1 MPTETDSQKP
11 LALLRKGLSDVG
23 KGDYKAALTNL
34 LEAFAL
40 EPRNH
45 DIQFALFDLLSH
57 TDGYELPPPF
67 TKAIALVARQGHHD
81 IQLLASIIRNQYNY
95 SDDIDE
101 ITQALRTCPVGE
113 HLNESAAEA
122 INEIMGDPL
131 VQLVLV
137 DAISISPEI
146 EDLLT
151 NLRRFHLAAWADTT
165 LDTIAPAANN
175 ADILPI
181 VACQAFNTQYVFAAD
196 EIEQEA
202 VAQLNE
208 IFLQDPGACSENF
221 IALVA
226 SYTPLDTLLDTLP
239 ADVIDQMKGKALG
252 WPEAMRTLWRIQ
264 VLEPQYETQIQ
275 PNLQKLTALP
285 EIAQSPV
292 REQYERYPYPRWQTV
307 RTTNSI
313 DLRDYLASQFD
324 TSILPET
331 PEGAVDILFA
341 GCGTGK
347 QVISLGR
354 AINSK
359 NILAFDISAT
369 SLAYAFRKT
378 QEHEMGNAHFALADI
393 NLAGTWDAA
402 FDFIVCTG
410 VLHHLDDV
418 SVGLSALQ
426 QLAKPTTS
434 LLIALYSERG
444 RTASIAAQSFIKE
457 KGLSGTLAD
466 IRTIR
471 DHIQAL
477 PFNSPMASIQ
487 KSQEFFSASGLHD
500 YIFNKR
506 EIRYTPANLKSLLA
520 DHGLRFIGF
529 HGMRGDTKQKY
540 QALFP
545 SDTAMADLDSW
556 EKFEQLHPETFDNMM
571 QFWCCAKG

>member
-1 MPTETDSQKP
+1 MPTESDSQKP
-11 LALLRKGLSDVG
+11 LALLREGLSNVG

-40 EPRNH
+40 EPGNH

-57 TDGYELPPPF
+57 TDGYELPPSF

-81 IQLLASIIRNQYNY
+81 IQLLAAIVRNQYNY

-101 ITQALRTCPVGE
+101 ITEALRTCPMGE
-113 HLNESAAEA
+113 PLEETAAEA
-122 INEIMGDPL
+122 INEILGDPL
-131 VQLVLV
+131 VQLVLI

-151 NLRRFHLAAWADTT
+151 NLRRFHLATWADAT
-165 LDTIAPAANN
+165 LDTIAPAAGN
-175 ADILPI
+175 ADILPAL
-181 VACQAFNTQYVFAAD
+181 ACQAFNTQYVFAID
-196 EIEQEA
+196 DIEQEG
-202 VAQLNE
+202 VAKLNE
-208 IFLQDPGACSENF
+208 AFLQDPDACSENL

-226 SYTPLDTLLDTLP
+226 SYTPLNILMETLP
-239 ADVIDQMKGKALG
+239 EDVIDRMTGKALG
-252 WPEAMRTLWRIQ
+252 WQEVMRTLWRIQ
-264 VLEPQYETQIQ
+264 VLEPRYETQIQ

-324 TSILPET
+324 ASTLPET
-331 PEGAVDILFA
+331 PEGPVNILFA

-369 SLAYAFRKT
+369 SLAYAYRKT
-378 QEHEMGNAHFALADI
+378 QEHEMSNAHLALADI
-393 NLAGTWDAA
+393 NLVGTWDAT
-402 FDFIVCTG
+402 FDFIICTG

-418 SVGLSALQ
+418 SKGLNALQ
-426 QLAKPTTS
+426 QLAKPSTS

-444 RTASIAAQSFIKE
+444 RKASIAAQTFIKE
-457 KGLSGTLAD
+457 KGLGDTLDD
-466 IRTIR
+466 IRAIR

-477 PFNSPMASIQ
+477 PFNHPMASIQ
-487 KSQEFFSASGLHD
+487 KSQDFFSASGLHD
-500 YIFNKR
+500 YIFNKS
-506 EIRYTPANLKSLLA
+506 ELRYTPASLKSLLA

-529 HGMRGDTKQKY
+529 HSIRGDTKQKY

-545 SDTAMADLDSW
+545 SDTAMADLDNW

-571 QFWCCAKG
+571 QFWCCAQG